1 MLMAIGL
8 EVAILP
14 GFAVARRMDL
24 EGDWKRH
31 LMLSPAI
38 GLLICLGLSGISFI
52 LEWTLEALTYLIISV
67 NILAMLAIRTE
78 VESEQTLAK
87 IERSPWFWIFTVIAC
102 FIALTPL
109 TYSRPMGV
117 DWIGFASLTDAVTKS
132 GGFILS
138 EPSIGEWIYPPAFPT
153 FAAWLGGSPSSSVFI
168 LGTMCFF
175 ALLLGIAAVGE
186 KIGCGHW
193 TIMAMLLAPA
203 LFAKNLDSGYP
214 TVASQLGIIVLLL
227 MYGEK
232 IRWDLVVI
240 TAMFVAMI
248 HPTGLIYLST
258 LIIAQ
263 LIILK
268 GKDFT
273 ITDSFQL
280 AILCTTILLVL
291 VAVSP
296 AFDGDAVFA
305 EYGWQ
310 GGAPMAI
317 YAGLLLPLGIWSAWT
332 LRSDSKAMV
341 FALWFTLNWV
351 LSAIHLFEGLTGVTI
366 LSIMSYALYSMSMHA
381 FHIPLAGLV
390 GMRLAKLDGG
400 SSSDGGRAIMIVTL
414 IICGFAS
421 SALSELAHHDE
432 LHVISDGDEALI
444 NSLGNLPE
452 GSIVYAENEH
462 WGHIYSIPE
471 HIGVTAVPTLGIL
484 NQKHSIQN
492 IATTA
497 VIHDDIS
504 KLQELGITHAIASP
518 KGVMM
523 ASHDSKIINSADRI
537 VKFPFEEK
545 RNSTLEGKFERLVT
559 TSERTTLI
567 GHRLNLRTLCG
578 LANNGIAGLLTLGAL
593 IALFNPL
600 NLEGKEEMGFIMAP
614 ALAAGLCGN
623 PINKLLMENRSHAWW
638 STKSKILP
646 NSIFHSFILY
656 LLLTFA
662 ASVVTN
668 NLDGIAILAGGLL
681 GVITEACIAL
691 ITQSTLKLS
700 RPNAVMIRLLTPVL
714 ILPWALV
721 VDTLTT

>member
-263 LIILK
+263 LIISK

-523 ASHDSKIINSADRI
+523 QYIQASIHW
-537 VKFPFEEK
+537 EK
-545 RNSTLEGKFERLVT
+545 MWSSGGSTLYTLEDDMMISKFLPVEGENMRVDPWSSLRERDPFNLGDKKLYLTEGSHSIPVNESSAYEVCIMT
-559 TSERTTLI
+559 EFI
-567 GHRLNLRTLCG
+567 GDVSATI
-578 LANNGIAGLLTLGAL
+578 NGRELSGSGWYNTCSYAGGGGFSIDISSDTEFWINPLGASGRGDVL
-593 IALFNPL
+593 LDTTGIRVHWV
-600 NLEGKEEMGFIMAP
+600 EIIY
-614 ALAAGLCGN
+614 LA
-623 PINKLLMENRSHAWW
+623 
-638 STKSKILP
+638 
-646 NSIFHSFILY
+646 
-656 LLLTFA
+656 
-662 ASVVTN
+662 
-668 NLDGIAILAGGLL
+668 
-681 GVITEACIAL
+681 
-691 ITQSTLKLS
+691 
-700 RPNAVMIRLLTPVL
+700 
-714 ILPWALV
+714 
-721 VDTLTT
+721 